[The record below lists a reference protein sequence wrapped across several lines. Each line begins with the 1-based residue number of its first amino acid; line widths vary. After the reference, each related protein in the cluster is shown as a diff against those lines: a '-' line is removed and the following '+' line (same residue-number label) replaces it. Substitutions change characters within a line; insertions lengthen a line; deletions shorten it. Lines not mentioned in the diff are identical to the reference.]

1 MSDEEE
7 DEDELEELDKVLKS
21 LHDMLY
27 QLKYFVMSI
36 WRQINKKNKKKNTF
50 KLFIC
55 NIHCV
60 IMNFINYFMHIDV
73 SKLKYIKFFYRLPK
87 LVHW

>member
-27 QLKYFVMSI
+27 QLKYLSCQFEGKLT
-36 WRQINKKNKKKNTF
+36 KK
-50 KLFIC
+50 
-55 NIHCV
+55 
-60 IMNFINYFMHIDV
+60 
-73 SKLKYIKFFYRLPK
+73 
-87 LVHW
+87 

>member
-27 QLKYFVMSI
+27 QLKYLSCQFGG
-36 WRQINKKNKKKNTF
+36 
-50 KLFIC
+50 KLTKRRRRVHLNCLFAT
-55 NIHCV
+55 
-60 IMNFINYFMHIDV
+60 
-73 SKLKYIKFFYRLPK
+73 YIAL
-87 LVHW
+87 